1 VLEKNSV
8 RFWEVPEGVR
18 AYSDSSTEM
27 WGSPKATEV
36 EVPIEPRET
45 GHAAIVRNVARAIMY
60 GEPLISPGV
69 EGIAGLELADAMLMS
84 GFTGKPVD
92 VPVDRAAFDAFIEAK
107 KAESREK
114 RATSPTIVQTD
125 PNFKR

>member
-1 VLEKNSV
+1 
-8 RFWEVPEGVR
+8 VPEGVR